1 VCLVEGSWL
10 LRHLQPLWYA
20 HKTRSHQR
28 FMQCIVCVSGA
39 RRSVKLPRTYTAFLL
54 HFVYPPSPSRL
65 HPATIMG
72 LVSMLSSGVYQTG
85 LAIHITTQ
93 AIFTGLM
100 GGESEGFVPST
111 KEAKTHR
118 RHMPHPRPS
127 LPATTPAEGSHVH
140 HEPLYKKVHK
150 KEQQQGAFSKAAQRV
165 KEGVESALPSRG
177 KGKPTDLPA
186 LLIPGASAM
195 TTQMEIMEER
205 PAEQQPAKSEEA
217 EHTKLPSAQEAQGE
231 KKGETAA
238 EQQETERVAVGEK
251 KEDLMLPKEREGCD
265 EYEEGK
271 SSALFPFEERPSASL
286 AMPGSKEEEHFMTPP
301 KIRPT
306 SSSSRLG
313 GWRKRQAPTGG
324 FTSGPPQVYF
334 NTKEVKCSIM

>member
-1 VCLVEGSWL
+1 
-10 LRHLQPLWYA
+10 
-20 HKTRSHQR
+20 
-28 FMQCIVCVSGA
+28 
-39 RRSVKLPRTYTAFLL
+39 
-54 HFVYPPSPSRL
+54 
-65 HPATIMG
+65 MG
-72 LVSMLSSGVYQTG
+72 LMSMLSSGVYQTG

-118 RHMPHPRPS
+118 HHMPHPRPS
-127 LPATTPAEGSHVH
+127 LPATTPAESSHVH
-140 HEPLYKKVHK
+140 HEPLHK
-150 KEQQQGAFSKAAQRV
+150 KEQQQGAFGKAAQRV

-177 KGKPTDLPA
+177 KGPTELPA

-195 TTQMEIMEER
+195 TTQVEMMEER

-231 KKGETAA
+231 KKGETGA

-251 KEDLMLPKEREGCD
+251 KKDLMLPKEREGRD

-271 SSALFPFEERPSASL
+271 SSALSPFEERPYESL
-286 AMPGSKEEEHFMTPP
+286 AMRGSKEEEHFMTPP
-301 KIRPT
+301 EIRPT

-324 FTSGPPQVYF
+324 FTGGPSQVYS
-334 NTKEVKCSIM
+334 NTKEMKCSIM